1 MIFID
6 ASAGIDALLVIGLEG
21 ERLSLFEGGASGKV
35 IFKIMLEYGVRRVKG
50 ALNPLVIGPLRVV
63 AAERGIRE
71 RSIGTESILLW
82 EPKLAALTLQIHHQ
96 SSKGK
101 ATIMFVFWILLF
113 MFVRS
118 SYCFSNAPFSGGGGP
133 GRVWCVLQHRLCS
146 FGTCI
151 GPPLRVWATNN
162 QLLTLSIG
170 VQVHFFIS
178 VYFVHPTQHPPS
190 GLGGVLVCRPCKE
203 RVLSVL
209 RVVL

>member
-50 ALNPLVIGPLRVV
+50 ALNPLVIGPLCVV

-71 RSIGTESILLW
+71 RSIGTESILLR

-101 ATIMFVFWILLF
+101 ATIMFVFWILVLF

-118 SYCFSNAPFSGGGGP
+118 SYCFSNAPFSGGCP
-133 GRVWCVLQHRLCS
+133 GRVWCALQYRLCS
-146 FGTCI
+146 FGTCS

-162 QLLTLSIG
+162 QLLTLSI
-170 VQVHFFIS
+170 S
-178 VYFVHPTQHPPS
+178 VYTVYIPPNIRQV
-190 GLGGVLVCRPCKE
+190 GWVGF
-203 RVLSVL
+203 
-209 RVVL
+209 